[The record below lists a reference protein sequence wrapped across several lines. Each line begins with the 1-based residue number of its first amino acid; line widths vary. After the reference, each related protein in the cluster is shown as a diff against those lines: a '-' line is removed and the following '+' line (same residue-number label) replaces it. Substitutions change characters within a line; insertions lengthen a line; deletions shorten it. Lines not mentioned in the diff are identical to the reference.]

1 MSGLIKYFDG
11 SMSFLS
17 ENMEII
23 KKCHQNW
30 ERIINTYGCELDS
43 EPVYDGK
50 YIKTK
55 LKTNY
60 DKVNTTFTDN
70 EIPKEILALQQFVLI
85 HY

>member
-43 EPVYDGK
+43 DLFMMGS
-50 YIKTK
+50 T
-55 LKTNY
+55 
-60 DKVNTTFTDN
+60 
-70 EIPKEILALQQFVLI
+70 
-85 HY
+85 